1 MFCFGVFCRPRLKHN
16 SCRHKLRSRLKH
28 NKLEGEHMHQSQT
41 RIKARLTNLYPML
54 GIALLSLTIALSG
67 CSEDPSGGSG
77 FTDIGRSEP
86 MIVDSVLAISV
97 FDDRPDGITNTFS
110 AEFNDQV
117 FLWLL
122 WSNITEEHTIEVS
135 WYSPEDELDDPPFWT
150 EEKNLTSTTGD
161 KITWFYID
169 LPDPDITG
177 EWFVE
182 VYLDGDLF
190 ERSHIFWV
198 E

>member
-1 MFCFGVFCRPRLKHN
+1 
-16 SCRHKLRSRLKH
+16 
-28 NKLEGEHMHQSQT
+28 MHQIHT
-41 RIKARLTNLYPML
+41 FIKTPSTSLYSTL
-54 GIALLSLTIALSG
+54 GIVLLSLAMALSG
-67 CSEDPSGGSG
+67 CGEDPSGGSG
-77 FTDIGRSEP
+77 FTDVGRGEP
-86 MIVDSVLAISV
+86 IIVDSALAISV

-110 AEFNDQV
+110 TGINEQV
-117 FLWLL
+117 YLWIL
-122 WSNITEEHTIEVS
+122 WANITEEHTAEVS
-135 WYSPEDELDDPPFWT
+135 WFSPEEDIEDPPFWS
-150 EEKNLTSTTGD
+150 EKQTFTSTTGD

-169 LPDPDITG
+169 LPEPAITG

>member
-1 MFCFGVFCRPRLKHN
+1 MHHAYTFIRTLSAGLYSVFGIV
-16 SCRHKLRSRLKH
+16 
-28 NKLEGEHMHQSQT
+28 
-41 RIKARLTNLYPML
+41 
-54 GIALLSLTIALSG
+54 LLSLTIALSG

-77 FTDIGRSEP
+77 FTDVGRGEP

-97 FDDRPDGITNTFS
+97 FDDRPDAITNTFS
-110 AEFNDQV
+110 AEVNDQV
-117 FLWLL
+117 YLWIL
-122 WSNITEEHTIEVS
+122 WTNITEQHTVEVS
-135 WYSPEDELDDPPFWT
+135 WYSPDDGIDDPPFW
-150 EEKNLTSTTGD
+150 EEKQTFTSTTGD

>member
-1 MFCFGVFCRPRLKHN
+1 MHQVYTFIRTLSAGLYSVFGVV
-16 SCRHKLRSRLKH
+16 
-28 NKLEGEHMHQSQT
+28 
-41 RIKARLTNLYPML
+41 
-54 GIALLSLTIALSG
+54 LLSLTIALSG
-67 CSEDPSGGSG
+67 CSEEPSGGSG
-77 FTDIGRSEP
+77 FTDVARGEP
-86 MIVDSVLAISV
+86 TIVDSALAISV
-97 FDDRPDGITNTFS
+97 FDDRPDGITNTFF

-117 FLWLL
+117 YLWLL
-122 WSNITEEHTIEVS
+122 WANITEEHTVEVR
-135 WYSPEDELDDPPFWT
+135 WYSPEDGIDDPPFW
-150 EEKNLTSTTGD
+150 EEKQTFTSTTGD

>member
-1 MFCFGVFCRPRLKHN
+1 
-16 SCRHKLRSRLKH
+16 
-28 NKLEGEHMHQSQT
+28 MHQFHT
-41 RIKARLTNLYPML
+41 PIKTLLTNPYPIL
-54 GIALLSLTIALSG
+54 GIAILSLTIALSG
-67 CSEDPSGGSG
+67 CGEEASGGSG
-77 FTDIGRSEP
+77 FTDIGPGEL
-86 MIVDSVLAISV
+86 MIVDAALAISV
-97 FDDRPDGITNTFS
+97 FDDRPDGITDTFS

-135 WYSPEDELDDPPFWT
+135 WYSPEDGVDDPPFWT
-150 EEKNLTSTTGD
+150 EKKNLTSTTGD
-161 KITWFYID
+161 KITWFYVD
-169 LPDPDITG
+169 LPEPDITG

-190 ERSHIFWV
+190 ERSYVFWV

>member
-1 MFCFGVFCRPRLKHN
+1 
-16 SCRHKLRSRLKH
+16 
-28 NKLEGEHMHQSQT
+28 MHQSQT
-41 RIKARLTNLYPML
+41 RIETFLTNPYPIL
-54 GIALLSLTIALSG
+54 GIALLSLTLALSG

-77 FTDIGRSEP
+77 FTDIGRDEP
-86 MIVDSVLAISV
+86 TIVDSVLAISV

-110 AEFNDQV
+110 AEVNDQV

-135 WYSPEDELDDPPFWT
+135 WYSPEDGLDDPPFWA
-150 EEKNLTSTTGD
+150 EEKKLTSTTSD

-169 LPDPDITG
+169 LPEPDITG

>member
-1 MFCFGVFCRPRLKHN
+1 
-16 SCRHKLRSRLKH
+16 
-28 NKLEGEHMHQSQT
+28 MHQT
-41 RIKARLTNLYPML
+41 HTFIKTPSTGLYSTL
-54 GIALLSLTIALSG
+54 GIILLSLAMALSG
-67 CSEDPSGGSG
+67 CGEDPSGGSG
-77 FTDIGRSEP
+77 FTDVGRGEP
-86 MIVDSVLAISV
+86 IIVDSALAISV

-110 AEFNDQV
+110 AGTNEQV
-117 FLWLL
+117 YLWIL
-122 WSNITEEHTIEVS
+122 WANITEEHTAEVS
-135 WYSPEDELDDPPFWT
+135 WYSPEEDIEDPPFWS
-150 EEKNLTSTTGD
+150 EKQTFTSTTGD

-169 LPDPDITG
+169 LPEPAITG

>member
-1 MFCFGVFCRPRLKHN
+1 
-16 SCRHKLRSRLKH
+16 
-28 NKLEGEHMHQSQT
+28 MHQFYT
-41 RIKARLTNLYPML
+41 RIKTRLTNPYRML
-54 GIALLSLTIALSG
+54 GIALMSLMIALSG

-77 FTDIGRSEP
+77 FTDVGRGEP
-86 MIVDSVLAISV
+86 MIVDSALAISV
-97 FDDRPDGITNTFS
+97 FDDRPDGITDTFS
-110 AEFNDQV
+110 AEFNEQV

-122 WSNITEEHTIEVS
+122 WSNITQEHTIEVS
-135 WYSPEDELDDPPFWT
+135 WYSPEDGVDDPAFWT
-150 EEKNLTSTTGD
+150 EKKNLTSTTGD

-169 LPDPDITG
+169 LPEPGITG

-190 ERSHIFWV
+190 ERSYVFWV

>member
-1 MFCFGVFCRPRLKHN
+1 M
-16 SCRHKLRSRLKH
+16 HKF
-28 NKLEGEHMHQSQT
+28 QT
-41 RIKARLTNLYPML
+41 RIKTLLTHLYSIL
-54 GIALLSLTIALSG
+54 GIALLSLTFALSG

-77 FTDIGRSEP
+77 FTDVGRGEP
-86 MIVDSVLAISV
+86 MILDSALAISV

-122 WSNITEEHTIEVS
+122 WANITEEHTIEVS
-135 WYSPEDELDDPPFWT
+135 WYSPEDDVDDPPFWK
-150 EEKNLTSTTGD
+150 EKKNLTSTTGN
-161 KITWFYID
+161 KITWFYVD
-169 LPDPDITG
+169 LPDPNITG

-182 VYLDGDLF
+182 VHLDGDLF
-190 ERSHIFWV
+190 ERSYVFWV

>member
-1 MFCFGVFCRPRLKHN
+1 
-16 SCRHKLRSRLKH
+16 
-28 NKLEGEHMHQSQT
+28 MHQLHT
-41 RIKARLTNLYPML
+41 CIKISGTPSYPML
-54 GIALLSLTIALSG
+54 GIALLALTLALTG
-67 CSEDPSGGSG
+67 CSEEASGGSG
-77 FTDIGRSEP
+77 FTDVGRGEP
-86 MIVDSVLAISV
+86 MVVDSVLAVSI

-110 AEFNDQV
+110 AEFNDHV
-117 FLWLL
+117 YLWLL
-122 WSNITEEHTIEVS
+122 WANITEEHTIEVS

-150 EEKNLTSTTGD
+150 EEKNLTSITSD

-169 LPDPDITG
+169 LPDITG

-182 VYLDGDLF
+182 IYLDGDLF

>member
-1 MFCFGVFCRPRLKHN
+1 
-16 SCRHKLRSRLKH
+16 
-28 NKLEGEHMHQSQT
+28 MHQAYTFIRTLS
-41 RIKARLTNLYPML
+41 AGLCSLF
-54 GIALLSLTIALSG
+54 GIVLLSLTIALSG

-77 FTDIGRSEP
+77 FADLARGEP
-86 MIVDSVLAISV
+86 TIVDSVLAISV
-97 FDDRPDGITNTFS
+97 FDDRPDGITDRFS

-117 FLWLL
+117 YLWIL
-122 WSNITEEHTIEVS
+122 WANITEQHTVEVR
-135 WYSPEDELDDPPFWT
+135 WYSPDDGIDDPPSW
-150 EEKNLTSTTGD
+150 EEKQTFTSTTGD

>member
-1 MFCFGVFCRPRLKHN
+1 
-16 SCRHKLRSRLKH
+16 
-28 NKLEGEHMHQSQT
+28 MHQFHT
-41 RIKARLTNLYPML
+41 HIKTLLVNLYFRL
-54 GIALLSLTIALSG
+54 GIVLLSLTIALSG

-77 FTDIGRSEP
+77 FADLARGEP
-86 MIVDSVLAISV
+86 TIVDSVLAVSV
-97 FDDRPDGITNTFS
+97 FDDRPDGITDRFS

-117 FLWLL
+117 YLWIL
-122 WSNITEEHTIEVS
+122 WANITEEHTVEVR
-135 WYSPEDELDDPPFWT
+135 WYSPDDGVDDPPSWEDKQTF
-150 EEKNLTSTTGD
+150 TSTTGD

-169 LPDPDITG
+169 LPDPDIIG

>member
-1 MFCFGVFCRPRLKHN
+1 M
-16 SCRHKLRSRLKH
+16 HKFH
-28 NKLEGEHMHQSQT
+28 T
-41 RIKARLTNLYPML
+41 FIKTLNTNPYPML
-54 GIALLSLTIALSG
+54 GIVLLSLTIGVSG

-77 FTDIGRSEP
+77 FADLARGEP
-86 MIVDSVLAISV
+86 MIVDSALAISV
-97 FDDRPDGITNTFS
+97 FDDRPDGITDKFS

-117 FLWLL
+117 YLWIL
-122 WSNITEEHTIEVS
+122 WANITEEHTVEVS
-135 WYSPEDELDDPPFWT
+135 WFSPEDDFDAPSWEDKQT
-150 EEKNLTSTTGD
+150 VTSTTGD